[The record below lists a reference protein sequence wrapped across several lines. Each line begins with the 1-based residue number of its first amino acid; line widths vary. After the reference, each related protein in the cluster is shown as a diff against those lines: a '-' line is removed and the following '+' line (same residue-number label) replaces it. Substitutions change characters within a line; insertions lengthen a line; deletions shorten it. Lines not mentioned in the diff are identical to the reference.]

1 MIGLGAATRIYLAA
15 GVTDLRKS
23 FDGLYGIVEELL
35 ELDPLSGALFVF
47 CNRSHNR
54 LKVLYWDGSGLCVL
68 AKRLEKGT
76 FRWPAEAWTSVFSTT
91 STANSRK
98 RKRKPN
104 TLPWIG
110 LGRPKRNF
118 GTVRRKKCH
127 SVTKGPSS
135 E

>member
-76 FRWPAEAWTSVFSTT
+76 FRWPAVATGSHEVTRAELELLISGLDLSRTRERKWYRRSV
-91 STANSRK
+91 
-98 RKRKPN
+98 
-104 TLPWIG
+104 G
-110 LGRPKRNF
+110 
-118 GTVRRKKCH
+118 
-127 SVTKGPSS
+127 
-135 E
+135 